1 MKPTGKTPTF
11 TLRVPDELRA
21 RLEALATS
29 DRRSL
34 ANYVVNVLADH
45 VVEETA
51 PTRSPGGEAQAAP
64 PATPTPGPALY
75 SRARRRQDRDIPR
88 AG

>member
-11 TLRVPDELRA
+11 TLRVPDDLRA
-21 RLEALATS
+21 RLEALAAS

-34 ANYVVNVLADH
+34 ANYVVKVLAEH
-45 VVEETA
+45 VDEA
-51 PTRSPGGEAQAAP
+51 PAPARLPGGEVQAAP